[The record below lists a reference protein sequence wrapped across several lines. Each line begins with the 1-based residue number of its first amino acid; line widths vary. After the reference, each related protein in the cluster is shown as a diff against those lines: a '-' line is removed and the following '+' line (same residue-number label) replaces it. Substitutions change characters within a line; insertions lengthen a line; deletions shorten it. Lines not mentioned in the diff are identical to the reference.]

1 MKYKILKKV
10 MVNATN
16 AGGGGGNKAN
26 DVPFTTPPVNHNDH
40 IILSISQS

>member
-10 MVNATN
+10 MDDATN
-16 AGGGGGNKAN
+16 AWGGKNKAN